1 MEASEVSSGIIYVF
15 WGLIAAALFYG
26 AVTSFREGE
35 TIPGRKLLAASAVAL
50 IAALALGYVDFPGK
64 MVLAG
69 GFVIVM
75 MAGVYLFFR
84 KPLSDPAGQGSP
96 RRRVD
101 ESDTMFARME
111 LIPGSPAFESYY
123 AENPEKA
130 PEDAKIR
137 SLPGLLSANS
147 LFYHP
152 VLFKEAEANFGLIKY
167 LRQANKKQPKVDR
180 DFLSGG
186 GEATHDIDPAWLT
199 HYLKKRALQ
208 LGAHSAGVTLIR
220 DYHLYTH
227 GGREESRGR
236 PVKMLHTH
244 AIAFTV
250 EMDFDSVRTA
260 PAAPITLESSRQY
273 LNSAT
278 LALEL
283 SELLQ
288 RLGYDARAHIDGDYE
303 LICPLVAR
311 DAGLGEIGRMG
322 LLMTPRLGPRV
333 RIAVVTTDAPL
344 VADGSRHDPTMIEFC
359 RICEKCADCCPG
371 KSIPQGEMEDTDGIR
386 RWKIN
391 AESCYRY
398 WCIAGTDC
406 GRCMAVCP
414 FSHPDNVMH
423 QVIRRLIR
431 RSGLMVKLALA
442 GDDLLYG
449 RRPKPAMHRADI
461 KKLPSTKW

>member
-1 MEASEVSSGIIYVF
+1 MEISGISSVIIFIF
-15 WGLIAAALFYG
+15 WGLVAAALLFA

-35 TIPGRKLLAASAVAL
+35 TMPGRKLLAASGVAL
-50 IAALALGYVDFPGK
+50 IVALTLGYVDFPGK

-69 GFVIVM
+69 VFVIVM

-84 KPLSDPAGQGSP
+84 NPLSGPTGQGTP
-96 RRRVD
+96 RLNVD
-101 ESDTMFARME
+101 EADTMFARME
-111 LIPGSPAFESYY
+111 LLAGSPEFESYY
-123 AENPEKA
+123 ADNPGKA
-130 PEDAKIR
+130 REDARAR
-137 SLPGLLSANS
+137 SLPGLLSAGS
-147 LFYHP
+147 LYHNP
-152 VLFKEAEANFGLIKY
+152 VLFQETDVNFGLIKY
-167 LRQANKKQPKVDR
+167 LRQANKKLSETDYDPGSRGGKGTR
-180 DFLSGG
+180 DTDPVWLSR
-186 GEATHDIDPAWLT
+186 
-199 HYLKKRALQ
+199 YLKKRAVQ
-208 LGAHSAGVTLIR
+208 LGAHSAGITRIH
-220 DYHLYTH
+220 DYHLYTRR
-227 GGREESRGR
+227 GRGEARGR

-260 PAAPITLESSRQY
+260 PAAPVTLESSRQY

-283 SELLQ
+283 AGLLQ
-288 RLGYDARAHIDGDYE
+288 RLGYAARAHIDGDYE

-322 LLMTPRLGPRV
+322 VLMTPRLGPRV

-344 VADGSRHDPTMIEFC
+344 LADMYKPDPTMIEFC
-359 RICEKCADCCPG
+359 RICKKCADCCPG
-371 KSIPQGEMEDTDGIR
+371 KSIPQGDMEEAGGVM
-386 RWKIN
+386 RWKID

-423 QVIRRLIR
+423 NVIRRFIR

-449 RRPKPAMHRADI
+449 RRPKPTP
-461 KKLPSTKW
+461 PSEE

>member
-1 MEASEVSSGIIYVF
+1 MDLFTISTIIIF
-15 WGLIAAALFYG
+15 LFFGIAA
-26 AVTSFREGE
+26 VTLVIASVISYREGE
-35 TIPGRKLLAASAVAL
+35 IVPGNKLLAVAALAL
-50 IAALALGYVDFPGK
+50 IAAFFAGYFSYPGK
-64 MVLAG
+64 PVLAA
-69 GFVIVM
+69 VLCLLAI
-75 MAGVYLFFR
+75 AGLYLFLK
-84 KPLSDPAGQGSP
+84 KPLKGEHIQGAP
-96 RRRVD
+96 RREVD
-101 ESDTMFARME
+101 EADTMFARME
-111 LIPGSPAFESYY
+111 LVPGSPEFESYY
-123 AENPEKA
+123 ADNPEKA
-130 PEDAKIR
+130 LEDTRIR
-137 SLPGLLSANS
+137 SLPGLLSVNS
-147 LFYHP
+147 LFYHS
-152 VLFKEAEANFGLIKY
+152 VLFKEADANFGLIKY
-167 LRQANKKQPKVDR
+167 LRQANKKQSKVDGGFSPGGRKATR
-180 DFLSGG
+180 D
-186 GEATHDIDPAWLT
+186 TDPAWLSR
-199 HYLKKRALQ
+199 YLKKRAVQ

-220 DYHLYTH
+220 DYHLYTRR
-227 GGREESRGR
+227 GRGEARGR

-283 SELLQ
+283 SGLLQ

-344 VADGSRHDPTMIEFC
+344 VADGYRHDPTMIEFC
-359 RICEKCADCCPG
+359 RICKKCAGCCPG
-371 KSIPQGEMEDTDGIR
+371 RSIPRGDMEEAGGIR

-414 FSHPDNVMH
+414 FSHPDNAMH
-423 QVIRRLIR
+423 QVVRRLIR

-449 RRPKPAMHRADI
+449 RRPKPASHRRI
-461 KKLPSTKW
+461 